1 MNENFDAFDKYAMNY
16 DMNEKMIAFKY
27 NHSYRVV
34 HQAEEICRSLEMD
47 TYERDVA
54 SLIALL
60 HDIARFRQWTEYKT
74 FSDKDSF
81 DHGDVGVQI
90 LFDENEIKN
99 YTVNKEDYDVIKKTI
114 INHNKVEIDKS
125 LNERE
130 LLHSKIIRDADKID
144 ILYSFSTD
152 KLIEIEEDDEEISE
166 LVKDDFFKHRLVLK
180 KDVISK
186 NDKII
191 MMLSLIFDLNYNY
204 SKDRIINED
213 YINKLY
219 SHLKNKKTFK
229 PYIDEVIKYLKGDK

>member
-99 YTVNKEDYDVIKKTI
+99 YTVNKEDYDVIKKAI

-152 KLIEIEEDDEEISE
+152 KLIEIRCYGESFLFCTTIFCPRIGNRKIKPTKKANGNSFMISIM
-166 LVKDDFFKHRLVLK
+166 LQSFWIDGTIMHNKGK
-180 KDVISK
+180 KNSVR
-186 NDKII
+186 NKIEQKPKG
-191 MMLSLIFDLNYNY
+191 LIFV
-204 SKDRIINED
+204 S
-213 YINKLY
+213 
-219 SHLKNKKTFK
+219 
-229 PYIDEVIKYLKGDK
+229 